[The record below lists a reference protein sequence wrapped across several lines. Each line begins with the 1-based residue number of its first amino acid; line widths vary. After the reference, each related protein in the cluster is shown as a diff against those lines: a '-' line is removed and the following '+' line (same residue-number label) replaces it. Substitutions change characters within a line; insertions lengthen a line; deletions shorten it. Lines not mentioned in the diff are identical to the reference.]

1 MKNNQ
6 NQLKINQTQL
16 IKIPKEIVLLKD
28 RLDNIFENFGLNL
41 NSTGKKF
48 LKNLAKY
55 GKDIGYYNWFF
66 KIDDKSVVKSVD
78 FLKEVGTLYDL
89 LTYLLGN
96 AKKLLSSTEGQIN
109 LFKAIHI
116 LKILISSLKNDS
128 TDQSEKQERKISG
141 KQERFLNNA
150 EALLK
155 KRQEIISQFTKNNII
170 SRGDKFFDVP
180 KKIEKST
187 PKNQKNQFLS
197 R

>member
-1 MKNNQ
+1 M
-6 NQLKINQTQL
+6 
-16 IKIPKEIVLLKD
+16 
-28 RLDNIFENFGLNL
+28 
-41 NSTGKKF
+41 
-48 LKNLAKY
+48 
-55 GKDIGYYNWFF
+55 
-66 KIDDKSVVKSVD
+66 
-78 FLKEVGTLYDL
+78 YDL

-109 LFKAIHI
+109 LFKAVHI
-116 LKILISSLKNDS
+116 LKILIASLKNDT
-128 TDQSEKQERKISG
+128 TDQSEKQERI
-141 KQERFLNNA
+141 LNNA